1 MSRKT
6 ILILLTI
13 LLSFCFIAAGFAG
26 EKANPRKGKYLFR
39 KNCRVCHKP
48 GGKAQEM
55 GPYHK
60 KVEEWEGA
68 FSPDKYKEFKCNAE
82 WEKLSE
88 QDLCDLLQYL
98 VDGASDSDV
107 PRGCG

>member
-68 FSPDKYKEFKCNAE
+68 FAPDKYKEFKCNAE
-82 WEKLSE
+82 WEKPNTKSLNVMPNGKN
-88 QDLCDLLQYL
+88 YL
-98 VDGASDSDV
+98 NKISGIF
-107 PRGCG
+107 CNI

>member
-1 MSRKT
+1 MNRQFFLIFFT
-6 ILILLTI
+6 ILFT
-13 LLSFCFIAAGFAG
+13 FCFIAAGIAG
-26 EKANPRKGKYLFR
+26 EEANARKGKYLFR

-55 GPYHK
+55 GPYQK
-60 KVEEWEGA
+60 MTAEWEGA
-68 FSPDKYKEFKCNAE
+68 FAPGKYKDFQCKAE

-88 QDLCDLLQYL
+88 QDRRDLLQYL
-98 VDGASDSDV
+98 VDGASDSEV